1 MTRSFWPL
9 SAVLFAALAPGA
21 STGHGIPRPDDPRL
35 YVANQEVATVSV
47 IDARTNTLL
56 ETVDLQ
62 QLGFSAKS
70 KPHDTAVE
78 ADGSYWYLTLIG
90 DGWVVKFDRADHV
103 VGKARFEAPGLVSLD
118 PTSDRLYVG
127 RSMAAVNPP
136 QRIGIIK
143 RSDMSIEEVE
153 VFFPRPHA
161 IVADPRGRYVFVGSL
176 GANQIATVD
185 AESQQAV
192 MTAVPGDTI
201 HTLVQFAISP
211 DGTRLVATAQM
222 TDKLLVYDSS
232 DPLKLRL
239 LTTLDVNAWPWH
251 PAFTPDGKEVW
262 FGNQRA
268 NTVTVVDAGTWTV
281 AGVVR
286 GAGLAEPH
294 GIAISTDGK
303 TVYVSSH
310 NLQGSYTPAHPRTPN
325 GTGTVVAIDRATRM
339 ITTVIE
345 TDRYAACMSIGG
357 GH

>member
-1 MTRSFWPL
+1 MTHSLWSLP
-9 SAVLFAALAPGA
+9 AVLAAALALGA
-21 STGHGIPRPDDPRL
+21 SAGHGNPRPDDPRL

-47 IDARTNTLL
+47 IDTRTNTLL

-78 ADGSYWYLTLIG
+78 PDGSYWYVTLIG
-90 DGWVVKFDRADHV
+90 DGWVVKLDRDDHV
-103 VGKARFEAPGLVSLD
+103 VAKARFEAPGLVSLD
-118 PTSDRLYVG
+118 PTGDRLYVG

-136 QRIGIIK
+136 QRIGIIA
-143 RSDMSIEEVE
+143 RSDMSIEEVD

-185 AESQQAV
+185 AGSQRAV
-192 MTAVPGDTI
+192 VTEVPGDTT

-211 DGTRLVATAQM
+211 DGTRLVATGQM
-222 TDKLLVYDSS
+222 TGKLLVYDSS
-232 DPLKLRL
+232 DPLKLQL
-239 LTTLDVNAWPWH
+239 LKTVDVNPWPWH

-262 FGNQRA
+262 FGNQRT
-268 NTVTVVDAGTWTV
+268 NTVTVVDAESWTV

-294 GIAISTDGK
+294 GIAVSADGK
-303 TVYVSSH
+303 TIYVSSH
-310 NLQGSYTPAHPRTPN
+310 NLQGVYAPAHPRRPN
-325 GTGTVVAIDRATRM
+325 GTGTVVAIDRATRT
-339 ITTVIE
+339 ITKIIE
-345 TDRYAACMSIGG
+345 TDRYAAGMSIGG
-357 GH
+357 GN